1 MAIATQTQFIRL
13 QIQACGVAPSNIQ
26 IELQRGATL
35 VRVQWP
41 VTRAGECAAWMR
53 EVLK

>member
-1 MAIATQTQFIRL
+1 LAVAPQTQFIPLEL
-13 QIQACGVAPSNIQ
+13 QANEAPANIQ

-41 VTRAGECAAWMR
+41 LGYAGGCAAWMR

>member
-1 MAIATQTQFIRL
+1 MQL
-13 QIQACGVAPSNIQ
+13 QANAAPANIQ
-26 IELQRGATL
+26 IELQRGSTL

-41 VTRAGECAAWMR
+41 VGDALGCAAWMR